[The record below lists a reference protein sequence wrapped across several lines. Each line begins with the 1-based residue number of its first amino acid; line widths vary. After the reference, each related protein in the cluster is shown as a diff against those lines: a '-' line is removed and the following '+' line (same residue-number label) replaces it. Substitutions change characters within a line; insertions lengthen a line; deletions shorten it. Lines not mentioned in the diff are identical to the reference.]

1 MSLAPQQKNT
11 WVLFAAETV
20 VTKVVFSFSR
30 TFSQGKQIFL
40 QLCTC
45 TLCMFICETASESTD
60 EPVTSIDISRRVK
73 HPRRGTR
80 ILAAKKQGL
89 QKPTKNLK

>member
-73 HPRRGTR
+73 HPRGVLEYSQPKSR
-80 ILAAKKQGL
+80 ACKNQ
-89 QKPTKNLK
+89 QKI